1 MSKKQ
6 YEQSLIPLS
15 MATLVSVII
24 ERGFGRR
31 CDCVDPVYDEADS
44 DCRVCLGAGVVVK
57 RTQRLIKA
65 SMQTSGQIIDE
76 GDPIIYACTFDED
89 IQVDDIVVCKGKRY
103 VVIELSS
110 GVTPEGRDVIVAGL
124 DYERNYSH
132 SQTVLSRYK

>member
-6 YEQSLIPLS
+6 YEQSLVPLS

-31 CDCVDPVYDEADS
+31 CDCVDPVYDEADP

-57 RTQRLIKA
+57 RTQRLVKA

-76 GDPIIYACTFDED
+76 GDPIIYACTFEED
-89 IQVDDIVVCKGKRY
+89 VQIDDTIVCKGKRY